1 MQFLSAICKFFS
13 ASNRFFR
20 CTILL
25 IASGKN
31 PLGEIGSQLLTC
43 DQFNVLKQ
51 LKSLFL
57 CIRQEDDNL
66 IYIPLLSITNVLNLC
81 RQSELG
87 YVWNSKWWKVESIS
101 WLIVDCWLLVDC
113 HSIFILVGWHSIWI
127 LSIYQEGE
135 MVVDICSCIISY
147 IIINQIDIVSHWYSR
162 DDICHK
168 HHKQHLWNIITT
180 RITFHF
186 VDVF

>member
-20 CTILL
+20 CTTLL

-43 DQFNVLKQ
+43 DQFNALKQ

-81 RQSELG
+81 RQSELAMSG
-87 YVWNSKWWKVESIS
+87 TQNGEKSKVFPG
-101 WLIVDCWLLVDC
+101 WLWIVDCWLIVIQFSFSLVDIQFEYC
-113 HSIFILVGWHSIWI
+113 
-127 LSIYQEGE
+127 Q
-135 MVVDICSCIISY
+135 Y
-147 IIINQIDIVSHWYSR
+147 IKRGRW
-162 DDICHK
+162 
-168 HHKQHLWNIITT
+168 
-180 RITFHF
+180 
-186 VDVF
+186 

>member
-1 MQFLSAICKFFS
+1 MKQQQQHIFAKILFWKTIQSNIFNQSITLTDPRLLRDAISFCNLQILFCKQQV
-13 ASNRFFR
+13 FR

-81 RQSELG
+81 RQSELAMSG
-87 YVWNSKWWKVESIS
+87 TQNGEKSK
-101 WLIVDCWLLVDC
+101 
-113 HSIFILVGWHSIWI
+113 
-127 LSIYQEGE
+127 
-135 MVVDICSCIISY
+135 
-147 IIINQIDIVSHWYSR
+147 
-162 DDICHK
+162 
-168 HHKQHLWNIITT
+168 
-180 RITFHF
+180 
-186 VDVF
+186 VFPG

>member
-101 WLIVDCWLLVDC
+101 WLIVDCW
-113 HSIFILVGWHSIWI
+113 HTSY
-127 LSIYQEGE
+127 LSLFLHNHNLRPENFTLK
-135 MVVDICSCIISY
+135 SA
-147 IIINQIDIVSHWYSR
+147 
-162 DDICHK
+162 
-168 HHKQHLWNIITT
+168 
-180 RITFHF
+180 
-186 VDVF
+186 